1 MTSMTSVGYGDIIAV
16 DTPERVYALIV
27 MLLGGFFYGYMISTM
42 AHLVSTHGG
51 ICTLSTKP
59 FAANLTFGSLPS
71 DRTACTAVGYTVSEW
86 SQRTVY
92 RTQSNRHCNRRCSDS
107 TTLNNIRRLAQL
119 SLVQPNSP
127 CGDVD
132 IL

>member
-1 MTSMTSVGYGDIIAV
+1 MTSVGYGDIIAV

-59 FAANLTFGSLPS
+59 FAANLTFGSLPFGPHCFS
-71 DRTACTAVGYTVSEW
+71 ALRLGYTVSTLPGGRSE
-86 SQRTVY
+86 QYTEPHP
-92 RTQSNRHCNRRCSDS
+92 NRH
-107 TTLNNIRRLAQL
+107 
-119 SLVQPNSP
+119 
-127 CGDVD
+127 
-132 IL
+132 

>member
-1 MTSMTSVGYGDIIAV
+1 MHWAMTSMTSVGYGDIIAV

-59 FAANLTFGSLPS
+59 CSLLILPS
-71 DRTACTAVGYTVSEW
+71 VRTACF
-86 SQRTVY
+86 
-92 RTQSNRHCNRRCSDS
+92 RCGW
-107 TTLNNIRRLAQL
+107 LY
-119 SLVQPNSP
+119 
-127 CGDVD
+127 CE
-132 IL
+132 